1 MPESEKKLIKEK
13 APLKNIKS
21 FISIPSAIGIIIGGI
36 SGFLYYIKIGCVSG
50 TCPITSNPWLT
61 VLWGA
66 AVGYLI
72 GDMFK
77 KKKVPE
83 NENNSSH

>member
-1 MPESEKKLIKEK
+1 MEEK
-13 APLKNIKS
+13 AHPAEAQEKQNKS
-21 FISIPSAIGIIIGGI
+21 VWNYISLPSIIGLIVG
-36 SGFLYYIKIGCVSG
+36 SVGGYLYYIKIGCHSG

-61 VLWGA
+61 VIWGA

-77 KKKVPE
+77 RKK
-83 NENNSSH
+83 